1 MLVEERE
8 SGAIFRNKILVVMA
22 VFFLVLPLDAW
33 ALISLGSLSDTH
45 RTVYSSPG
53 GEVLLKYS
61 FFNSGGDNLN
71 LKVRFDALNAGTAYD
86 LVEYDQRMHL
96 MYEPYP
102 STFMNTVYLTLP
114 PLTRSPDSS
123 FDKEWIA
130 LDGGTNY
137 AEVKSAYLFV
147 QVPEDNIHANPYRLK
162 VVATTYDASDSSDA
176 QNMTSIQKVVQQRE
190 YIVRIY
196 NDAERVEL
204 VPDSR
209 DSDNDG
215 LSDNKEL
222 EIYHTNPYK
231 KDTDGD
237 GISDGE
243 EVRGGTDPN
252 DPNDPGRI
260 MGSSGTLF
268 DTFRDMTGFGSNEQA
283 DSDTAGEI
291 SGQRDSHDD
300 SAEKK
305 TDTSTGGNYEN
316 IEEYDDTH
324 EEIDENNYGP
334 TGFSVD
340 MPASGP
346 VNVVTVIIIIVSILF
361 IYRLLK
367 SKV

>member
-1 MLVEERE
+1 MLVEKRE
-8 SGAIFRNKILVVMA
+8 CGAMRKIIVVMA
-22 VFFLVLPLDAW
+22 VFFLVLPMNAH
-33 ALISLGSLSDTH
+33 AQISLGSVSETH
-45 RTVYSSPG
+45 KTVYSYPG
-53 GEVLLKYS
+53 GHVLLKYS
-61 FFNSGGDNLN
+61 FFNSGGENLN
-71 LKVRFDALNAGTAYD
+71 LKVSFDALNAGTTYD
-86 LVEYDQRMHL
+86 LVEYDKRMHL

-102 STFMNTVYLTLP
+102 STLMNALYLTLP
-114 PLTRSPDSS
+114 PLTKSPDSS
-123 FDKEWIA
+123 PDKEWIA

-137 AEVKSAYLFV
+137 AEVKSAYLFI
-147 QVPEDNIHANPYRLK
+147 QIPEDNIHANPYRLK
-162 VVATTYDASDSSDA
+162 VVATTSDTSDPSDA
-176 QNMTSIQKVVQQRE
+176 QNTTSIQKVVQQRE

-196 NDAERVEL
+196 NDAETVEL

-222 EIYHTNPYK
+222 ETYHTNPYK

-237 GISDGE
+237 GISDGD

-252 DPNDPGRI
+252 NPNDPGRG
-260 MGSSGTLF
+260 MTSSGTLF
-268 DTFRDMTGFGSNEQA
+268 DTLRNLAGFESNEPA
-283 DSDTAGEI
+283 ASDAGEI
-291 SGQRDSHDD
+291 SGEMDSYDD

-316 IEEYDDTH
+316 TEGYDDMH

-346 VNVVTVIIIIVSILF
+346 VNVATVIIIIFSVLF